1 MQLVSSKSSLVKFRL
16 LITPV
21 LFEYIRTDHF
31 NYMLYS
37 LFLAS
42 VLGVQDSHQEKI
54 ITVSGEGMVHSP
66 DFPNTYPRNT
76 ALTWRLVAPS
86 NMRIQLSFDER
97 FGLEDPEDGI
107 CK

>member
-1 MQLVSSKSSLVKFRL
+1 MCISLTTVMQSINTDPVFQFL
-16 LITPV
+16 L
-21 LFEYIRTDHF
+21 F
-31 NYMLYS
+31 
-37 LFLAS
+37 

-66 DFPNTYPRNT
+66 DFPHTYPRNT
-76 ALTWRLVAPS
+76 ILVWRLVAPS
-86 NMRIQLSFDER
+86 NTRIQLTFDER

>member
-1 MQLVSSKSSLVKFRL
+1 MSYCTVLVCKVLDMFMFQIICIASSPNQTDEPSTKHN
-16 LITPV
+16 LI
-21 LFEYIRTDHF
+21 
-31 NYMLYS
+31 
-37 LFLAS
+37 S

-66 DFPNTYPRNT
+66 DFPHTYPRNT
-76 ALTWRLVAPS
+76 ALVWRLVS
-86 NMRIQLSFDER
+86 TNNMRIQLTFDDR